1 MQINKPDNTL
11 QNISVGSKEINAAR
25 VAFFLPG
32 FVISTWAPMIP
43 MVKARLK
50 LEADVLG
57 LFLLC
62 IGIRA
67 FIFIP
72 LPGALVQRF
81 GCKKVVITGA
91 TLMALIS
98 VLLSCLPN
106 IWSYA
111 IALAF
116 FGAVMGATDVSMNTN
131 AVIVE
136 KLAGRR
142 LLSGMHAFWSIGC
155 FASAGLFSVLA
166 SSGSNV
172 TLIAKLHCAIVLAL
186 LAVFGRHLLD
196 YKIPGGEKA
205 FAIPRGIVIVL
216 GILACISFL
225 VEGAVMDWSG
235 VLLTEVKNMD
245 IADRHRLRY
254 LFRCYAHHA
263 SFRR

>member
-57 LFLLC
+57 LLLLC
-62 IGIRA
+62 IGISA
-67 FIFIP
+67 FIFMP
-72 LPGALVQRF
+72 LAGALVQRF

-91 TLMALIS
+91 TLMTLIS

-116 FGAVMGATDVSMNTN
+116 
-131 AVIVE
+131 
-136 KLAGRR
+136 
-142 LLSGMHAFWSIGC
+142 SGQLWAQRM
-155 FASAGLFSVLA
+155 SA
-166 SSGSNV
+166 
-172 TLIAKLHCAIVLAL
+172 
-186 LAVFGRHLLD
+186 
-196 YKIPGGEKA
+196 
-205 FAIPRGIVIVL
+205 
-216 GILACISFL
+216 
-225 VEGAVMDWSG
+225 
-235 VLLTEVKNMD
+235 
-245 IADRHRLRY
+245 
-254 LFRCYAHHA
+254 
-263 SFRR
+263 

>member
-1 MQINKPDNTL
+1 MQINKPENTL

-43 MVKARLK
+43 MVKARLNLK
-50 LEADVLG
+50 ADVLG
-57 LFLLC
+57 LLLLC
-62 IGIRA
+62 IGISA
-67 FIFIP
+67 FIFMP
-72 LPGALVQRF
+72 LAGALVQRF

-166 SSGSNV
+166 SSSNAHRH
-172 TLIAKLHCAIVLAL
+172 TAL
-186 LAVFGRHLLD
+186 
-196 YKIPGGEKA
+196 
-205 FAIPRGIVIVL
+205 
-216 GILACISFL
+216 
-225 VEGAVMDWSG
+225 
-235 VLLTEVKNMD
+235 
-245 IADRHRLRY
+245 
-254 LFRCYAHHA
+254 CYCFSVAS
-263 SFRR
+263 SFRPPLTGL

>member
-57 LFLLC
+57 LLLLC
-62 IGIRA
+62 IGISA
-67 FIFIP
+67 FIFMP
-72 LPGALVQRF
+72 LAGALVQRF

-116 FGAVMGATDVSMNTN
+116 SGQLWAQRMSAWTPMPLLWKSLPVADYSAVCMPFGVS
-131 AVIVE
+131 AALPAQVF
-136 KLAGRR
+136 
-142 LLSGMHAFWSIGC
+142 SAFW
-155 FASAGLFSVLA
+155 
-166 SSGSNV
+166 
-172 TLIAKLHCAIVLAL
+172 
-186 LAVFGRHLLD
+186 HLQ
-196 YKIPGGEKA
+196 A
-205 FAIPRGIVIVL
+205 Q
-216 GILACISFL
+216 
-225 VEGAVMDWSG
+225 
-235 VLLTEVKNMD
+235 T
-245 IADRHRLRY
+245 
-254 LFRCYAHHA
+254 
-263 SFRR
+263 

>member
-1 MQINKPDNTL
+1 MQINKPENTL

-43 MVKARLK
+43 MVKARLN

-57 LFLLC
+57 LLLLC
-62 IGIRA
+62 IGISA
-67 FIFIP
+67 FIFMP
-72 LPGALVQRF
+72 LAGALVQRF

-166 SSGSNV
+166 SSGLNV
-172 TLIAKLHCAIVLAL
+172 TLIATLHCAIVLAL

-196 YKIPGGEKA
+196 YKK
-205 FAIPRGIVIVL
+205 PRRRKGL
-216 GILACISFL
+216 CYPTRHCYRFRHSRLHFL
-225 VEGAVMDWSG
+225 P
-235 VLLTEVKNMD
+235 
-245 IADRHRLRY
+245 
-254 LFRCYAHHA
+254 C
-263 SFRR
+263 